1 MGARRSQLTGGRRY
15 VSVDLRE
22 KDHRYQLKPS
32 RLILKSKIFQQR
44 TRRIKC
50 SGSVDKV
57 IFYDKIYTSK
67 MRQSATFIL
76 LAVMVTQIYGAPQLI
91 SFKDGRIGVN
101 FAGYHASAG
110 LGGLVGDGASGG
122 LFAEAGTPFGQSARA
137 GLGGSVDGNGGP
149 RGGLYAGATAGGN
162 VKASAGLGG
171 EVTGEKS
178 SGSGFATAQA
188 GDKVASSGLGG
199 GASVEGASGF
209 SFAGTKSYGVSK
221 GVVKEVEVAP
231 PVQQAEIHKDI
242 DVDVKFDAA
251 NEVKPL
257 PLTPVKVESKT
268 AVSAEA
274 PTTVVVKEIHPEPA
288 PAVVQKE
295 VYHSY
300 RRIKPHRHHLH
311 KTAYIGGYIGSDG
324 GFAVPAPPPPPPQV
338 VYRTKYVPVQP
349 VIEKRVD
356 VGVESAA
363 HAGANAHADVGGS
376 GGGQFGYTKQVTY
389 QRNPQFFA
397 DIFNIPISTLRA
409 VGNFLGNAA
418 GSTSVSVQ
426 KTASIQA
433 EDNISSKH
441 APSSSAASTDTQI
454 SVQTPNV
461 SSFIDDIFSI
471 PINTLGAV
479 NKFLENNV
487 ARKNVQVSVDGDPT
501 KVRLGPHARRRANKR
516 VVVVQ
521 EASAAEPAGPE
532 PRPSEQ

>member
-1 MGARRSQLTGGRRY
+1 MGQ
-15 VSVDLRE
+15 
-22 KDHRYQLKPS
+22 
-32 RLILKSKIFQQR
+32 F
-44 TRRIKC
+44 
-50 SGSVDKV
+50 
-57 IFYDKIYTSK
+57 
-67 MRQSATFIL
+67 ATFVL
-76 LAVMVTQIYGAPQLI
+76 LAVMVTQIYSAPQLI
-91 SFKDGRIGVN
+91 SFKDGKIGVN

-110 LGGLVGDGASGG
+110 LGGLLGDGASGG

-137 GLGGSVDGNGGP
+137 GLGGAVDGNGGS

-171 EVTGEKS
+171 GVTDEKS

-209 SFAGTKSYGVSK
+209 SFAGTKSYGLSK

-231 PVQQAEIHKDI
+231 PVQPAEIHKDI
-242 DVDVKFDAA
+242 DVDVKIDAA

-257 PLTPVKVESKT
+257 PLAPVIVEHKT
-268 AVSAEA
+268 AVAAES
-274 PTTVVVKEIHPEPA
+274 PSTVVVKEIHPEPA

-295 VYHSY
+295 IYHSY

-324 GFAVPAPPPPPPQV
+324 GFDVPAPPPPPPPPQV

-356 VGVESAA
+356 VGVDSAA
-363 HAGANAHADVGGS
+363 HVGANAHADVGGS
-376 GGGQFGYTKQVTY
+376 GGGQFGYTKQITY

-426 KTASIQA
+426 KSASIQA
-433 EDNISSKH
+433 EDISSKH
-441 APSSSAASTDTQI
+441 EPSSSAASTDTQI

-461 SSFIDDIFSI
+461 SSIIDDIFSI

-487 ARKNVQVSVDGDPT
+487 ARKNVQVSVDGDQT

-516 VVVVQ
+516 VEVVQ
-521 EASAAEPAGPE
+521 EAPAVEPAAPE
-532 PRPSEQ
+532 PRSSEQ